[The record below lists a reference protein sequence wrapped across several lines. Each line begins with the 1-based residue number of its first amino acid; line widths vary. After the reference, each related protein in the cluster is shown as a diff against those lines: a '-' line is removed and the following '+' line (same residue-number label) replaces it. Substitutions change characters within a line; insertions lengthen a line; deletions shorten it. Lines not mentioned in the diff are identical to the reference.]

1 MPKPSAK
8 SDKLHIHFLVSA
20 NDQRV
25 IDWLRG
31 QENRTAS
38 LLALIR
44 RQYDRCGPVD
54 VVFGDDGRRGNR
66 ILRQPPQ
73 AAPAMP
79 QAEPEPIPEPMREP
93 SPVRQMPPLQAPPA
107 PAQQP
112 AVAPGHEQRKAPA
125 EGSVASDLEMIQD
138 LMRR

>member
-25 IDWLRG
+25 VEWLRG

-44 RQYDRCGPVD
+44 RQYDRCGPAD

-66 ILRQPPQ
+66 ILQQPPQ
-73 AAPAMP
+73 AAPVAP
-79 QAEPEPIPEPMREP
+79 QAAPEPVPVAE
-93 SPVRQMPPLQAPPA
+93 PVRQMPPLQARPVSVPE
-107 PAQQP
+107 PT
-112 AVAPGHEQRKAPA
+112 AVPEQRKAPT
-125 EGSVASDLEMIQD
+125 EGSVASDFEMIQD

>member
-73 AAPAMP
+73 AAPAIP
-79 QAEPEPIPEPMREP
+79 QAESEPMREP

-112 AVAPGHEQRKAPA
+112 TAVSGHKQRKAPA

>member
-1 MPKPSAK
+1 MPKPSVK

-25 IDWLRG
+25 VEWLRG

-54 VVFGDDGRRGNR
+54 VVFGDDSQRATPPRGNR

-73 AAPAMP
+73 AAPVAP
-79 QAEPEPIPEPMREP
+79 QAAPEPVSVAE
-93 SPVRQMPPLQAPPA
+93 PVRQMPPLQAQPA
-107 PAQQP
+107 PVP
-112 AVAPGHEQRKAPA
+112 EPEQRKAPT
-125 EGSVASDLEMIQD
+125 EGSVASDFEMIQD

>member
-25 IDWLRG
+25 VEWLRG

-54 VVFGDDGRRGNR
+54 VVFGDDSQRGSR
-66 ILRQPPQ
+66 ILRQTPQ
-73 AAPAMP
+73 AAPAIP
-79 QAEPEPIPEPMREP
+79 QAAPEPM
-93 SPVRQMPPLQAPPA
+93 PVPAPARQMPPLQAQPA
-107 PAQQP
+107 PVP
-112 AVAPGHEQRKAPA
+112 EPEQGKVPA
-125 EGSVASDLEMIQD
+125 EGSVASDFEMIQD